1 MSIHFEIYIIMNI
14 IESRVN
20 KIQYIYVGV
29 YTKLHMIVIESGLY
43 LNKESEDARV
53 ELDEDV
59 YKDSAN

>member
-14 IESRVN
+14 KESRVN

>member
-14 IESRVN
+14 IESSVN